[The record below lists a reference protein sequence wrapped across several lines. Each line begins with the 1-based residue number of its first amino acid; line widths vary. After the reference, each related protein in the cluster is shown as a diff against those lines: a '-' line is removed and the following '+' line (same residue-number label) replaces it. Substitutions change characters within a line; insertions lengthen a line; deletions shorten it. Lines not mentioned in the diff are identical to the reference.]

1 MKRSLIAALGLAVV
15 ALSGGPL
22 FAQKTE
28 IVQRI
33 IVKVNGEIF
42 TQTELEFRQI
52 QALREMQ
59 KTVRTAR
66 DLTSDPATL
75 AALGEVTPTL
85 LLDAVDELMMV
96 QHGKEIG
103 VKFSDATFTR
113 ALEDLKAA
121 NKIKDDAQL
130 QLALKQE
137 GITMA
142 DLRVNIE
149 RASIIQS
156 VQQHELMRNMTLTDE
171 EARQYY
177 NAHQDEFKKPATVV
191 LREIFVTVP
200 TQTVGG
206 QTTINVAADEDA
218 KAKVLAARDRALK
231 GQDFVALVS
240 EVSESGTKANGGLIG
255 PIPAAD
261 LLPAVTELL
270 EKMKPGEISEPIRL
284 RTGYQIL
291 KLESRSASEVE
302 SFEKSREPIT
312 QKILES
318 RRDVEVAKFLD
329 KLRIQAVIEWKDE
342 SYKKMYE
349 AAYAARTK
357 KK

>member
-1 MKRSLIAALGLAVV
+1 MKRSLVAALGLAMVT
-15 ALSGGPL
+15 LSAGSL
-22 FAQKTE
+22 SAQKTE
-28 IVQRI
+28 IIQRI

-52 QALREMQ
+52 QALRDQQ
-59 KTVRTAR
+59 KAVRKAA
-66 DLTSDPATL
+66 DLATDPAL
-75 AALGEVTPTL
+75 MAALATVTPTL

-103 VKFSDATFTR
+103 VKFNDATFTR
-113 ALEDLKAA
+113 ALQDLKTA
-121 NKIKDDAQL
+121 NKIKDDEQL

-177 NAHQDEFKKPATVV
+177 NAHQDEFRKPATVL

-200 TQTVGG
+200 TQTVANQ
-206 QTTINVAADEDA
+206 QTVNVAADEDA
-218 KAKVLAARDRALK
+218 KAKITAARDRALK

-255 PIPAAD
+255 PIPAGD

-291 KLESRSASEVE
+291 KLESRSGSDVE
-302 SFEKSREPIT
+302 TFEKSREQIT

-318 RRDVEVAKFLD
+318 RMDVERAKFLD
-329 KLRIQAVIEWKDE
+329 KLRLQAVIEWKDE
-342 SYKKMYE
+342 TYKKMYE
-349 AAYAARTK
+349 AAHAARTK
-357 KK
+357 K